1 MQDFFQQRESFILRG
16 IHIGNRLREENME
29 LNAQKR
35 GPRLTVHLSGELDHH
50 NAEQARIML
59 DTLLKDLSVR
69 ELVLD
74 LSAVT
79 FMDSAGLGVVLGRYK
94 TVSLRGGK
102 VSVRGMSASIDR
114 IFRMS
119 GIYTLVERQ

>member
-1 MQDFFQQRESFILRG
+1 
-16 IHIGNRLREENME
+16 ME

-35 GPRLTVHLSGELDHH
+35 GTRLHVALSGELDHH
-50 NAEQARIML
+50 SADKARIML
-59 DTLLKDLSVR
+59 DTLLHDVTVR
-69 ELVLD
+69 ELTLD
-74 LSAVT
+74 LSGLT

-94 TVSLRGGK
+94 TVHMRGGRMI
-102 VSVRGMSASIDR
+102 VTGVSASIDR